1 MKFNEILL
9 VEDSQNDIELTL
21 SALSEFDL
29 SDRTVIVRDGVEA
42 IEYLEYRGIYKDRKE
57 STPFVILLDI
67 KMPRMDGIEVLE
79 YMKQKKEL
87 KKIPVIMLTSSN
99 EDLDIQR
106 AHDFGVNAYVVK
118 PVEYH
123 QFVRILVNLGLLQP
137 EVNELPLQANSK

>member
-29 SDRTVIVRDGVEA
+29 SDRIVIVRDGVDA
-42 IEYLEYRGIYKDRKE
+42 IEYLEYKGIYNDRKE

-99 EDLDIQR
+99 EDLDIRR
-106 AHDFGVNAYVVK
+106 AHDFGVDAYVVK

-123 QFVRILVNLGLLQP
+123 QFVRILENLGLLQA
-137 EVNELPLQANSK
+137 EMNELPQEATPK